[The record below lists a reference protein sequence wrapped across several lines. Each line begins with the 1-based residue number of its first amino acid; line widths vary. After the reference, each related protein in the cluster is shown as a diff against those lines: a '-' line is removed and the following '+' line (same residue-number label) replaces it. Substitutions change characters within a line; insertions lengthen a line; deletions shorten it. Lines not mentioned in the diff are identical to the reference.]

1 MKSLNA
7 SNSLVTQPAGEPGVE
22 AEEVEEVAVEEVDE
36 QVQAEDEG
44 AAEKELTQH

>member
-22 AEEVEEVAVEEVDE
+22 VEAVEEAAMEEVDE
-36 QVQAEDEG
+36 HAQAEDEG
-44 AAEKELTQH
+44 AAEKELTRH